1 MSDDDR
7 HLDAELDSADHAVHV
22 AADAADV
29 ASILAPQT
37 PHWTIDTDR
46 AMSAQGDHK
55 GFREANAKRAAVL
68 DHLRRGAGL
77 QEALKAGGMS
87 YSTYKRNRERFRVWA
102 ANVDL
107 ARTQR
112 RAETGRYDGTRQGF
126 VQHYFGMEYSWHHLV
141 WVQRRIELA
150 LGCILWS
157 LWPPEHGKTTTFVND
172 ASQTLAED
180 PHFRITIASE
190 GVHISKK
197 ILKRI
202 QHRMEP
208 FGPTPAYVAD
218 FGPFAPQAGSGRQVG
233 QPWTTEYFDVYKKN
247 THDEGD
253 YSVAAIGWKTSIV
266 STRADQVHFDDLQST
281 KTLNETDRIEEW
293 FRQDALTRS
302 GEYGINT
309 GANTRVGEDDIHSRI
324 VNDEE
329 LISSGIL
336 DVLKF
341 PAILTDPDTG
351 EKRPLWPGKY
361 SLEQLD
367 RMRIKAGP
375 EAWDR
380 NYMQEP
386 GASTKDRRTFTAVDV
401 DACKDPAFSL
411 HQHPSPESI
420 VYVGLDPAIGGKNCV
435 QAWEILE
442 DGRMLLRK
450 VREREGLV
458 RNEQIMDELKAVVRW
473 CTDAGA
479 QVTDVVIEAK
489 NFQAGL
495 SRDERLEE
503 MRREFGF
510 QVQEHLTGLNK
521 YDENI
526 GVASMATSFVKK
538 EIVLPDAPDD
548 LTRDAVH
555 ELRKQLLAWKPY
567 VKGTKLR
574 QDQVMAMWFVWIL
587 WRNRRKGASTRRQL
601 KGIRRQGLPF
611 QMTPTGLILPVGT
624 R

>member
-7 HLDAELDSADHAVHV
+7 HLAGELASDDHAVHV

-29 ASILAPQT
+29 VSILEPLT

-46 AMSAQGDHK
+46 AMSAQGDHS
-55 GFREANAKRAAVL
+55 GFRQANAKRAAVL

-77 QEALKAGGMS
+77 QDALKAGGMS

-107 ARTQR
+107 ARTNT
-112 RAETGRYDGTRQGF
+112 RAQTGKYDGTPQGF
-126 VQHYFGMEYSWHHLV
+126 VRHYFGMEYSWHHLA
-141 WVQRRIELA
+141 WLQRIA
-150 LGCILWS
+150 LVLPGNILWS
-157 LWPPEHGKTTTFVND
+157 LWPPEHGKTTTFVNY
-172 ASQTLAED
+172 ANQKLAED
-180 PHFRITIASE
+180 PHHRFTIASE
-190 GVHISKK
+190 GVNISKK

-208 FGPTPAYVAD
+208 FGPSPGYVAD
-218 FGPFAPQAGSGRQVG
+218 FGPFAPQTGSGRQVG

-266 STRADQVHFDDLQST
+266 STRADHLHFDDLQST
-281 KTLNETDRIEEW
+281 KTLAQTDIIEDW
-293 FRQDALTRS
+293 FRQDALTRT

-324 VNDEE
+324 INDEE
-329 LISSGIL
+329 LIESGIL
-336 DVLKF
+336 DVLKY

-351 EKRPLWPGKY
+351 EKRPLWPAKY
-361 SLEQLD
+361 SIEKLD
-367 RMRIKAGP
+367 RMRIKAKD

-386 GASTKDRRTFTAVDV
+386 GASTKDRRTFTAADV
-401 DACKDPAFSL
+401 DACKDAAFSL
-411 HQHPSPESI
+411 THHCETDSI
-420 VYVGLDPAIGGKNCV
+420 VYVGLDPALGGKNCV
-435 QAWEILE
+435 QAWEILA

-450 VREREGLV
+450 IRERENLV

-473 CTDAGA
+473 CADAGA

-503 MRREFGF
+503 MRREYGF

-526 GVASMATSFVKK
+526 GVASMATSFVKR
-538 EIVLPDAPDD
+538 EIVLPDAADD
-548 LTRDAVH
+548 LTRDTVR

-574 QDQVMAMWFVWIL
+574 QDQVMAMWFAWIL
-587 WRNRRKGASTRRQL
+587 WRNRRKGSSTRRQL
-601 KGIRRQGLPF
+601 QGIRRPAMPF
-611 QMTPTGLILPVGT
+611 EMTPTGLILPVGT

>member
-1 MSDDDR
+1 MTDP
-7 HLDAELDSADHAVHV
+7 ELDTTDHAVHV

-29 ASILAPQT
+29 VEILEPQT
-37 PHWTIDTDR
+37 PTWTVDTDR
-46 AMSAQGDHK
+46 PTSVFGDHK
-55 GFREANAKRAAVL
+55 GFHEANAKRAAVL
-68 DHLRRGAGL
+68 DHLRRGASLGD
-77 QEALKAGGMS
+77 AIKAAGMS
-87 YSTYKRNRERFRVWA
+87 QSGYKRNRERFREWA

-107 ARTQR
+107 ARTAN
-112 RAETGRYDGTRQGF
+112 RAQTGKYDGTRQGF
-126 VQHYFGMEYSWHHLV
+126 VSHYFGMEYSWHHLV
-141 WVQRRIELA
+141 WVQRRIQLA

-172 ASQTLAED
+172 ACQTLAED

-208 FGPTPAYVAD
+208 FGPTPNYVAD
-218 FGPFAPQAGSGRQVG
+218 FGPFAPQAGGGRQVG
-233 QPWTTEYFDVYKKN
+233 QPWTTEYFDVYKKS

-351 EKRPLWPGKY
+351 AKRPLWPQKY
-361 SLEQLD
+361 SLEQLE
-367 RMRIKAGP
+367 RMRIKAGV

-386 GASTKDRRTFTAVDV
+386 GASTKDKRTFTAVDV
-401 DACKDPAFSL
+401 DACKDQAHSL
-411 HQHPSPESI
+411 QHHPTTGSI
-420 VYVGLDPAIGGKNCV
+420 MYIGLDPALGGKNCV
-435 QAWEILE
+435 MAFEIL
-442 DGRMLLRK
+442 DTGKMLLRK
-450 VREREGLV
+450 IREREGLV
-458 RNEQIMDELKAVVRW
+458 RNEQIMAELEAVVRW
-473 CTDAGA
+473 CVDAGA
-479 QVTDVVIEAK
+479 LVTDVVIEAK

-503 MRREFGF
+503 MRIKYGF

-526 GVASMATSFVKK
+526 GVASMATSFVKR

-548 LTRDAVH
+548 LTRDAVR
-555 ELRKQLLAWKPY
+555 ELRKQLLMWRPL

-587 WRNRRKGASTRRQL
+587 WRNRRKGESTRNQL
-601 KGIRRQGLPF
+601 KGIKRHAMPF
-611 QMTPTGLILPVGT
+611 TPTSSGLILPVGY